1 VDLGISFKQK
11 FKDTMSRE
19 ICEDRSQVE
28 ALHGKPEEAE
38 VAAVV
43 QLLKWS
49 LHFPTKYVLKIM

>member
-1 VDLGISFKQK
+1 
-11 FKDTMSRE
+11 MSRE

-49 LHFPTKYVLKIM
+49 LHFPTKYVLKSFKNNYFLLFYKLFKN